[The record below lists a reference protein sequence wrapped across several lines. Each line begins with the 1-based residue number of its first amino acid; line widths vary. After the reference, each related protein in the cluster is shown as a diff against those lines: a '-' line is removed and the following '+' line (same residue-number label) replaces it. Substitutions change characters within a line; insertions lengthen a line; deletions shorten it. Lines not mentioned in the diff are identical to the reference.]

1 MIRVAHVSTAHHRN
15 ELRVHLKECNSL
27 SASGYEVFFFVA
39 DGLGNQQ
46 IGNVQV
52 VDVGAVKGRLH
63 RMLICPWRLLFAAL
77 KVNAKIY
84 HFHDPEILPVS
95 LFFKKNGAAVIYDSH
110 EDVPRAIL
118 SRTWIPGWIRGFV
131 SFAFESFENF
141 IACRLTFVVGAT
153 PLIAN
158 RFKDVGCNSTAINN
172 FPLASEIRQITTQKK
187 RINRI
192 CFLGG
197 ISLARGVREIIA
209 ALESLDVVL
218 TLAGPFDSP
227 ETEKVLSMLPGWSK
241 VDYRGNISRK
251 LVMEIMSE
259 SMIGMICYLPE
270 PNHVNAYPN
279 KLFEYMSAGLPVVAS
294 DFPLWRE
301 IVEGNKCGI
310 CVDPTSPVEI
320 ARAVNQLISDLDGAS
335 VMGENGRKAVA
346 TMYNWNSEEKKLL
359 GLYREILSNLPGVMR
374 NL

>member
-27 SASGYEVFFFVA
+27 SAAGYEVYFFVA
-39 DGLGNQQ
+39 DGLGNQRV
-46 IGNVQV
+46 GSVQV

-77 KVNAKIY
+77 KIKAKIY

-95 LFFKKNGAAVIYDSH
+95 LFFKMNGAAVIYDSH

-118 SRTWIPGWIRGFV
+118 SRTWIPRWLRGAISFV
-131 SFAFESFENF
+131 FESFENF
-141 IACRLTFVVGAT
+141 IARRLTYVVGAT

-158 RFKDVGCNSTAINN
+158 RFERIGCNSIAINN
-172 FPLASEIRQITTQKK
+172 FPLAEEIQNVNPRKK
-187 RINRI
+187 RVDRI

-197 ISLARGVREIIA
+197 ISLARGVREIVL
-209 ALESLDVVL
+209 ALEGLDVVL

-227 ETEKVLSMLPGWSK
+227 EAEKSLSELPGWSK
-241 VDYRGNISRK
+241 VDYKGNISRES
-251 LVMEIMSE
+251 VMEIMSE

-301 IVEGNKCGI
+301 IVEGNRCGI
-310 CVDPTSPVEI
+310 CVDPGNPVAI
-320 ARAVNQLISDLDGAS
+320 VRAVKRLISDFDGAS
-335 VMGENGRKAVA
+335 VMGENGRKAVV
-346 TMYNWNSEEKKLL
+346 TMYNWSSEEKKLL
-359 GLYREILSNLPGVMR
+359 GLYKGIISNLAGAIKA
-374 NL
+374 

>member
-15 ELRVHLKECNSL
+15 ELRVHLKECGSL

-39 DGLGNQQ
+39 DGLGNEQ
-46 IGNVQV
+46 IGGVHV
-52 VDVGAVKGRLH
+52 VDVGAVSGRLQ
-63 RMLICPWRLLFAAL
+63 RMLVCPWRLLASAL
-77 KVNAKIY
+77 KVDAKIY
-84 HFHDPEILPVS
+84 HFHDPEILPVA

-118 SRTWIPGWIRGFV
+118 SRTWIPSWIRGFV
-131 SFAFESFENF
+131 SFSFESLENF
-141 IACRLTFVVGAT
+141 IARRLTWIVGAT
-153 PLIAN
+153 PLIAD
-158 RFKDVGCNSTAINN
+158 RFKAVGCNATSINN
-172 FPLASEIRQITTQKK
+172 FPLASEIQQISPQAKK
-187 RINRI
+187 VNRI

-197 ISLARGVREIIA
+197 ISLARGVREIIV
-209 ALESLDVVL
+209 ALERLDVVL

-227 ETEKVLSMLPGWSK
+227 ETEKALCALPGWSK

-251 LVMEIMSE
+251 AVMEIMSE
-259 SMIGMICYLPE
+259 SMVGMICYLPE

-301 IVEGNKCGI
+301 IVEGNRCGI
-310 CVDPTSPVEI
+310 CVDPTNSTDI
-320 ARAVNQLISDLDGAS
+320 AQGIRQLISDADDAAIA
-335 VMGENGRKAVA
+335 GENGKTAVT

-359 GLYREILSNLPGVMR
+359 QLYKDISNKL
-374 NL
+374 LLQ